1 MATVKFILNRYR
13 VLKNGAYPLVFQ
25 LIHRRQKKLIYTSY
39 KLLEDEFDSRKQ
51 DVRFISKAVRSNKRE
66 VGKLN
71 RELRQIQG
79 DLDNYIAT
87 LEARRK
93 PYTVSDIVM
102 RSHLRTWHRELIL
115 ERRGCTQMGQAWDIP
130 LSATKRYLR
139 STAQKYAP
147 AIKRLKEGGLS
158 TAAVAAEFG
167 LNPETFRKYLHEHE
181 PELSATLG
189 MTRLENGRT
198 ALRRSTEKY
207 AEAVRLRKPHVQL
220 WVEIQQPGQT
230 KKYTEDCTTYRNVL
244 NKA

>member
-1 MATVKFILNRYR
+1 MATVKLILNRYR

-115 ERRGCTQMGQAWDIP
+115 ERRGCTQMGRVGHPLVRYETLPQVHGPKVRPRHQEAERGRTLYGSGCRRIRVEPGNFPQVPARARAGTVRHARYDQAGEWED
-130 LSATKRYLR
+130 SA
-139 STAQKYAP
+139 AP
-147 AIKRLKEGGLS
+147 QHGEICRGC
-158 TAAVAAEFG
+158 AAEEAARTTMG
-167 LNPETFRKYLHEHE
+167 GDT
-181 PELSATLG
+181 T
-189 MTRLENGRT
+189 TRT
-198 ALRRSTEKY
+198 
-207 AEAVRLRKPHVQL
+207 
-220 WVEIQQPGQT
+220 
-230 KKYTEDCTTYRNVL
+230 D
-244 NKA
+244 